1 MNKNILYAIGFLSIS
16 VIGNAQSFDWVASS
30 GAIGWDKAYSITTD
44 ADGNTYTTGH
54 FQGTVDFDPGSGEY
68 DLASA
73 GENDVFVQKLDAD
86 GNFVWALSFGG
97 LFADRGRSI
106 ATDASG
112 NVYLTGFFDGTV
124 DFDPGSGDFDLTS
137 EGDED
142 VFVQKLDTD
151 GNFEWAI
158 SYGDTYMDIG
168 ASITTDASGN
178 VYVTGNFDGTVD
190 FDPGSGVTNLTSVGL
205 DDVFIQKLDTDGNLE
220 WAVSFGGDL
229 YDRGTSVSTDAS
241 GNVFTTGIFRNA
253 VDFDPGSGVNN
264 LTSAG
269 GYDVFVHKLDTDGNF
284 VWARSFGGGSWDD
297 AGLAVTADASG
308 NVYTTGFFY
317 ETVDFDP
324 GSGVS
329 DLTSEGDRDVFL
341 QKLDASGNFEWAVA
355 YGSSIRDEGTSI
367 TTDASGNIYLTG
379 IFQETVDFDPGS
391 GVTNLTSAG
400 NWDVFLQKLDAD
412 GNSIWAG
419 SFGGEGMDDVGCI
432 ALDASGDVYTTGSFR
447 NTVDF
452 DPGSGV
458 TDVVSTGDADVYV
471 HKMHFPTIGIE
482 EESTSRILL
491 YPNPAYSK
499 VQIEGVSK
507 IISIEVLNLTGQSIL
522 TSNESIIDV
531 SSLPK
536 GTYLIT
542 VTTDDGKIIKRFI
555 KE

>member
-16 VIGNAQSFDWVASS
+16 VVGNAQSFDWVASS

-112 NVYLTGFFDGTV
+112 NVYLTGFFDG
-124 DFDPGSGDFDLTS
+124 
-137 EGDED
+137 
-142 VFVQKLDTD
+142 
-151 GNFEWAI
+151 
-158 SYGDTYMDIG
+158 
-168 ASITTDASGN
+168 
-178 VYVTGNFDGTVD
+178 
-190 FDPGSGVTNLTSVGL
+190 
-205 DDVFIQKLDTDGNLE
+205 
-220 WAVSFGGDL
+220 
-229 YDRGTSVSTDAS
+229 
-241 GNVFTTGIFRNA
+241 
-253 VDFDPGSGVNN
+253 
-264 LTSAG
+264 
-269 GYDVFVHKLDTDGNF
+269 
-284 VWARSFGGGSWDD
+284 
-297 AGLAVTADASG
+297 
-308 NVYTTGFFY
+308 
-317 ETVDFDP
+317 TVDFDP

-482 EESTSRILL
+482 EESASRILL

-499 VQIEGVSK
+499 IQIEGVSK

-542 VTTDDGKIIKRFI
+542 VTTDDGKIMKRFI